1 MEKEPLVLT
10 EDVIRERRERRRKAM
25 NIIINHFNS
34 GNRSVSGDSSEC
46 YYRSE
51 DGSKCAVGIFI
62 KDEYIDDDDW
72 IETHNQT
79 DIKCLIDDT
88 DEILVEEYRGLG
100 PWFWEDMQWLHDEKD
115 NWTDGGLSP
124 AGEEAVA
131 KIKEL
136 NKL

>member
-1 MEKEPLVLT
+1 MKKEPLIINVPAIK
-10 EDVIRERRERRRKAM
+10 EKRKKAM

-34 GNRSVSGDSSEC
+34 GNRGVNGDSPAC

-51 DGSKCAVGIFI
+51 DGLKCAVGIFI

-72 IETHNQT
+72 VEAHNQT
-79 DIKCLIDDT
+79 DIKFLIDDNE
-88 DEILVEEYRGLG
+88 EILVEEYRGLG
-100 PWFWEDMQWLHDEKD
+100 RRFWETMQWLHDEED
-115 NWTDGGLSP
+115 NWTDKGLSS
-124 AGEEAVA
+124 AGEEAVV